1 MLLSI
6 VFKIFQ
12 DQEKLPEPLQFLPP
26 TKQRE
31 SDPTIRLT
39 HVETLLLLCHTRWG
53 RDYQR
58 QHGVYEIIRAAH
70 ENETVDKVLR
80 RASLGSSWG
89 SNTPFFF
96 FQISEHIERL
106 VQLLHGDEPKITN
119 ADDELEELNS
129 VPETQMDVT
138 KGSTAKPTE
147 DDDEDFRIEE
157 I

>member
-1 MLLSI
+1 MKTKPLTRFFDAHLS
-6 VFKIFQ
+6 VHPGALT
-12 DQEKLPEPLQFLPP
+12 LP
-26 TKQRE
+26 
-31 SDPTIRLT
+31 
-39 HVETLLLLCHTRWG
+39 
-53 RDYQR
+53 
-58 QHGVYEIIRAAH
+58 
-70 ENETVDKVLR
+70 
-80 RASLGSSWG
+80 
-89 SNTPFFF
+89 FF

-147 DDDEDFRIEE
+147 DYDEDFRIEE